1 MTNNTPYSWK
11 EQLLAHLDEQLVC
24 SAVNDSDP
32 DWEYI
37 DSEMIKF
44 GSLSHSQLDVKEIQ
58 RRCLRLLET
67 QTKDFR
73 LIVHLLR
80 TACR

>member
-37 DSEMIKF
+37 DSEMIK
-44 GSLSHSQLDVKEIQ
+44 SLSWM
-58 RRCLRLLET
+58 
-67 QTKDFR
+67 F
-73 LIVHLLR
+73 
-80 TACR
+80 